1 MQTESRHE
9 WGNEDAQLVA
19 LIDGELDEAARC
31 ALEARLTADPDLR
44 ARLAQLL
51 GGGRPF
57 APAFRA
63 LLDDAPVERLR
74 SSLAAIVD
82 VHEQRQTPVRRYGVR
97 ARQLAAAAAIVLFC
111 AGLFAGRYGPRWPT
125 HSPEMA
131 TATSDREEDWRQAV
145 AEYMTL
151 YTADTFATEPAL
163 QEQQLAALGA
173 KIDLALTPQRVA
185 LANLQL
191 KGAQIFAFQGA
202 PLGQLGYVDPS
213 TGPVLFCIIRNSE
226 PNAAMVAQRRGG
238 FAVASWARDGRG
250 YMLIGRLPTEETTEL
265 AHSLEE
271 RF

>member
-1 MQTESRHE
+1 MQTGSQHE
-9 WGNEDAQLVA
+9 GEDEDTLLVA
-19 LIDGELDEAARC
+19 FIDGELDEAARC

-44 ARLAQLL
+44 ERLARMLS
-51 GGGRPF
+51 GGRPF

-74 SSLAAIVD
+74 STLAAIVD
-82 VHEQRQTPVRRYGVR
+82 VYEQRQMPVRRYGMR
-97 ARQLAAAAAIVLFC
+97 ARQLAAAAAIILFC
-111 AGLFAGRYGPRWPT
+111 AGLIAGRYGPRWPAR
-125 HSPEMA
+125 SPEMA

-151 YTADTFATEPAL
+151 YTTDTFATEPAS
-163 QEQQLAALGA
+163 QEKQLVALGS

-185 LANLQL
+185 LANLQF

-226 PNAAMVAQRRGG
+226 SDAAMKAQQLGG
-238 FAVASWARDGRG
+238 FAVASWARGGRG
-250 YMLIGRLPTEETTEL
+250 YMLIGRLPTDQTAEL
-265 AHSLEE
+265 AQSLEK